1 MHTNLIVAPTVS
13 NLPRVWIFPR
23 IIIFLS
29 RNFVLSHPNVDCL
42 LVSQVANANSKVSTC
57 PCVLLLNAGA
67 KVSSALSMDL
77 FDSNVCIVMFS

>member
-13 NLPRVWIFPR
+13 NLPRVWVFLR

-29 RNFVLSHPNVDCL
+29 RNCVLSHPNVDCL

-57 PCVLLLNAGA
+57 PCVPLLNA
-67 KVSSALSMDL
+67 VSSALSMDL